1 MGFLSLL
8 VWHSGP
14 PAGGPHDG
22 LLAQWRI
29 DGAIQVRSNVDPTFY
44 SLWDPGGP
52 EGTTTAP
59 LFSRIHTSLYQCMDS
74 YLSSA
79 GLGIVPFE
87 PFFHAFPRG
96 LEKAAINRI
105 FLILPSRKEEREI
118 LFPFRLEMGAEGG
131 NKHTWRAQYNGE
143 LCDDLLHGRGLWFK
157 SRMAQ
162 LRQGKEY
169 KKDLT
174 PSCMLHLARG
184 DIAQLVE
191 LRSCNW
197 VVAITGWVSNCP
209 GGNDS
214 ILYLNRWLTFSK
226 SSMDRTWTVVGVG
239 GSPRVPSSGIDPWG
253 RGSSWPL
260 RTA

>member
-1 MGFLSLL
+1 MEVVATWWRDDKNFISDREVVAPPVQMLLKQSDFRTDLESAASSVTLIIITHTHLVSLL
-8 VWHSGP
+8 YTV
-14 PAGGPHDG
+14 
-22 LLAQWRI
+22 
-29 DGAIQVRSNVDPTFY
+29 TE
-44 SLWDPGGP
+44 
-52 EGTTTAP
+52 EG
-59 LFSRIHTSLYQCMDS
+59 S
-74 YLSSA
+74 
-79 GLGIVPFE
+79 
-87 PFFHAFPRG
+87 RG

-253 RGSSWPL
+253 RGSSFL
-260 RTA
+260 EFFYQ

>member
-1 MGFLSLL
+1 MG
-8 VWHSGP
+8 
-14 PAGGPHDG
+14 
-22 LLAQWRI
+22 
-29 DGAIQVRSNVDPTFY
+29 
-44 SLWDPGGP
+44 
-52 EGTTTAP
+52 
-59 LFSRIHTSLYQCMDS
+59 
-74 YLSSA
+74 A
-79 GLGIVPFE
+79 GLKRI
-87 PFFHAFPRG
+87 
-96 LEKAAINRI
+96 LE
-105 FLILPSRKEEREI
+105 
-118 LFPFRLEMGAEGG
+118 G